1 MDSMQLDGRT
11 YGRYGQNLGQGLE
24 NLSKFVKIIDKIV
37 NNSLTAY
44 KAIRDKALGHD
55 SGGLLDALR
64 AVKGL

>member
-1 MDSMQLDGRT
+1 MQLNGRT

-24 NLSKFVKIIDKIV
+24 NLSKFVKIIHKIV
-37 NNSLTAY
+37 NKCLTAY

-55 SGGLLDALR
+55 SGGLLCALM